1 MLPPDVNSSRM
12 YSGAGAQP
20 LMAAASAWKA
30 LAAELTSMGLAYDA
44 MIDELSDDRVGPM
57 TAAAA
62 AYAQWLHTTAA
73 QAGRAASAA
82 RSAAAAYDT
91 AFVMT
96 VPPALVT
103 ANRAQ
108 LKSLVA
114 NNFLGH
120 NTAAIAA
127 TDAQYADMWAR
138 DAMAMYGYYVSSTAA
153 AGLHPFTQPP
163 HTTISTPAS
172 SPFGTLAMDPAAAFG
187 VDLSTVGKI
196 EDTLLL
202 EVAASPASASVGAEL
217 GVAATL
223 NGLSVPQSWA
233 TAVPARVIGR
243 AVSIAADTVL
253 RAAAGTTALPLV
265 ALGPASRATAGFRRV
280 RGASAGPKPPSNGS
294 PRAIVRQRGR
304 SEQPKKQAARPPK
317 GAVPRI
323 LGELRELAD
332 PRDTRIL
339 SDEERTRTK
348 RRLHGR

>member
-1 MLPPDVNSSRM
+1 MDFAMLPPEINSSRM
-12 YSGAGAQP
+12 HSGAGAQP

-44 MIDELSDDRVGPM
+44 MIDGLSADRVGPM

-73 QAGRAASAA
+73 QAERAASAA

-91 AFVMT
+91 AFIMT
-96 VPPALVT
+96 VPPAMVT

-108 LKSLVA
+108 LKSLVV

-163 HTTISTPAS
+163 HTTISAS
-172 SPFGTLAMDPAAAFG
+172 ASDPFGTFAMDPVAAFD
-187 VDLSTVGKI
+187 VDLGTVGTI

-202 EVAASPASASVGAEL
+202 DNALSPVSALVSAEL

-233 TAVPARVIGR
+233 TAIPAPMIHRIGG
-243 AVSIAADTVL
+243 AVSTVEDTEL
-253 RAAAGTTALPLV
+253 RAAAGTTALPLA
-265 ALGPASRATAGFRRV
+265 ALGPASRATAGFRRG

-317 GAVPRI
+317 GAV
-323 LGELRELAD
+323 
-332 PRDTRIL
+332 TRI
-339 SDEERTRTK
+339 
-348 RRLHGR
+348 